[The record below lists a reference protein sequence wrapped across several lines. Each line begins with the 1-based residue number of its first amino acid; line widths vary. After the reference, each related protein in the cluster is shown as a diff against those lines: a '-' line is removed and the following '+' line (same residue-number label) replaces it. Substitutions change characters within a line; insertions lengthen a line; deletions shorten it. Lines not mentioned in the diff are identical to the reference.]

1 MSGAW
6 RRRHRGAAA
15 LVLCALAG
23 DGIADGDPADPAT
36 AILTAIDVA
45 PSAATYEAAL
55 GPDAD
60 EVLRSIAVQDPVD
73 VDPGVRVRALRGLA
87 AFPSPVSLSLA
98 RAVVDAPP
106 ADEADGAAQLA
117 RQAAVEALGYL
128 GDAGDLPRLVVQLEF
143 EPNRDLRE
151 RAARALARIGDA
163 AAVQPLRERLE
174 REDAA
179 QVQLAIVDALRSL
192 EE

>member
-1 MSGAW
+1 
-6 RRRHRGAAA
+6 
-15 LVLCALAG
+15 
-23 DGIADGDPADPAT
+23 
-36 AILTAIDVA
+36 
-45 PSAATYEAAL
+45 
-55 GPDAD
+55 
-60 EVLRSIAVQDPVD
+60 
-73 VDPGVRVRALRGLA
+73 VRALRGLA

-117 RQAAVEALGYL
+117 PPGRGRGASATWAT
-128 GDAGDLPRLVVQLEF
+128 AGDLPRLVVQLEF